1 MLRGLV
7 RSYLM
12 RPRRVLTRFRKDAKG
27 ATAIEFG
34 LLAMPFFMMLMMI
47 AMIIV
52 SSPLPPCKLSPK
64 LVPLINWPGALPPL
78 GQ

>member
-1 MLRGLV
+1 
-7 RSYLM
+7 M

-52 SSPLPPCKLSPK
+52 SSPLPSP
-64 LVPLINWPGALPPL
+64 
-78 GQ
+78 